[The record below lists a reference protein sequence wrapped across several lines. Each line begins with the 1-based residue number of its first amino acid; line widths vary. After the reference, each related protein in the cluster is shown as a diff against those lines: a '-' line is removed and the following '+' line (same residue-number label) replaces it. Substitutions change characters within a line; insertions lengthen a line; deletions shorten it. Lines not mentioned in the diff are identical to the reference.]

1 MGTENVIKL
10 QTARKAVKAK
20 ALEITVERLTRIKAR
35 MSDLGFGQTDL
46 ANGIGASVSL
56 INQMMS
62 RKIRRTQHFGAIAR
76 VLQVNLPWLLA
87 ETNER
92 IDMRDLDGNP
102 ISEEILPEMMA
113 SEEFRK
119 ARVSLVVIEDDD
131 VQKELSRHDMAC
143 LREIDLGASQGIMYN
158 EIPAKV
164 RPHFFSRAM
173 LAAYTPTD
181 PKAIMVVQRIG
192 DTMQPTLLDSDL
204 LLVDTTRTTL
214 DRADKI
220 WTILYCGAGMIAR
233 LRPTSKGVRIICDN
247 PTIADEVVEPGEL
260 RILGEVIGM
269 LRRF

>member
-1 MGTENVIKL
+1 MALLINTTRRIGTMGTENVIKL

-113 SEEFRK
+113 SEEFRRP
-119 ARVSLVVIEDDD
+119 ACPR
-131 VQKELSRHDMAC
+131 RH
-143 LREIDLGASQGIMYN
+143 RGRRRPEGT
-158 EIPAKV
+158 IPA
-164 RPHFFSRAM
+164 
-173 LAAYTPTD
+173 
-181 PKAIMVVQRIG
+181 
-192 DTMQPTLLDSDL
+192 
-204 LLVDTTRTTL
+204 
-214 DRADKI
+214 
-220 WTILYCGAGMIAR
+220 
-233 LRPTSKGVRIICDN
+233 
-247 PTIADEVVEPGEL
+247 
-260 RILGEVIGM
+260 
-269 LRRF
+269 

>member
-1 MGTENVIKL
+1 MGTENVIDM
-10 QTARKAVKAK
+10 QSARKSVKAK
-20 ALEITVERLTRIKAR
+20 KLEITVERLARIKAR

-46 ANGIGASVSL
+46 ANGIGTSVSL
-56 INQMMS
+56 VNQMLS
-62 RKIRRTQHFGAIAR
+62 RKIRRTQYFGAMAR

-113 SEEFRK
+113 SEAFRK

-131 VQKELSRHDMAC
+131 LQKEASRHDMAC
-143 LREIDLGASQGIMYN
+143 LREIDLGASQGITYN
-158 EIPAKV
+158 GIPAKV

-173 LAAYTPTD
+173 LSAYTPTD
-181 PKAIMVVQRIG
+181 PKAIMIVQRIG
-192 DTMQPTLLDSDL
+192 DTMQPTLLDSDM

-214 DRADKI
+214 DRADKV
-220 WTILYCGAGMIAR
+220 WTILYCGAGMVAR
-233 LRPTSKGVRIICDN
+233 LRPTPNGVRIICDN
-247 PTIADEVVEPGEL
+247 PTISDEVVSPNEL

-269 LRRF
+269 LRKF